1 MMAQPM
7 YFFLYY
13 LVGATAAHLLSYPPL
28 PAVCALTRVLDM
40 SVSAGPGKGRH
51 VAVAVRRGSTC
62 YCQVVG
68 RIILLGGFGGPGKER
83 HVAVV
88 MAPMAPLLPS

>member
-1 MMAQPM
+1 MMAQPV

-40 SVSAGPGKGRH
+40 SVSAGSGKGRH
-51 VAVAVRRGSTC
+51 VAVAVAPPATDMLDVM
-62 YCQVVG
+62 YCWAGLEVM
-68 RIILLGGFGGPGKER
+68 GKIGTW
-83 HVAVV
+83 
-88 MAPMAPLLPS
+88 L